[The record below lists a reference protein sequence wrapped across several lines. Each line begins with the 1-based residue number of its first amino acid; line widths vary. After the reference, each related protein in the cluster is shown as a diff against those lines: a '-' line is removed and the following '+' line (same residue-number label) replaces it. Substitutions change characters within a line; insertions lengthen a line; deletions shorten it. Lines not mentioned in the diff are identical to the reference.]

1 MSESVACSYCGYEI
15 EVADDFLG
23 DIDGGQ
29 VEERYDENSGAILL
43 VYQNIMIECSQCR
56 SEHLLKRRTIN
67 PKGISRSE
75 AEKAKEE
82 KAKKK

>member
-1 MSESVACSYCGYEI
+1 MKVACSYCGFDV
-15 EVADDFLG
+15 EVGDDFLEG
-23 DIDGGQ
+23 VDGGQ
-29 VEERYDENSGAILL
+29 VEERYDEDSGAILL
-43 VYQNIMIECSQCR
+43 VYQNIMVECSQCR

-67 PKGISRSE
+67 PKGVSREE